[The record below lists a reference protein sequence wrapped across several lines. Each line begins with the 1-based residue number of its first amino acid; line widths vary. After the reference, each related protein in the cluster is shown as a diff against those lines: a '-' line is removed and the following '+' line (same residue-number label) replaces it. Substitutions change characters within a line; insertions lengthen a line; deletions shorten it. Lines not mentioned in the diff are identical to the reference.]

1 MNTLKRDHQESFSP
15 SGFLLFQD
23 IQSICSKSNE
33 KEEIKC
39 DNAYETNDDT
49 DFKIETVDN
58 FHLSFNEFYDISQ
71 GFFLRCAW

>member
-1 MNTLKRDHQESFSP
+1 MNTLKGDHQKSFSP
-15 SGFLLFQD
+15 SGCMLFLD
-23 IQSICSKSNE
+23 IQSICSKNNK
-33 KEEIKC
+33 KEEIKYQIVTF

-71 GFFLRCAW
+71 GFF